1 MTIEAMKLALDAL
14 EFLELEIFVELDKSL
29 NVGPT
34 HGRKAI
40 IALRAAI
47 EQAQGDGVCRHCN
60 GAGCVACDARH
71 LPEQE
76 PRRWQGLTEEEIARR
91 EQVDPIR
98 VRIMQEAYDLA
109 DRNDSEGYNSVKVM
123 CSEVLS
129 MIDRLLDEP
138 VYEANEAFAKRQ
150 EWWNNKMFEMEA
162 ELQRYKKSAAMWRNK
177 AYEAAGHPLPWKPDE
192 LWQGLTDEEID
203 ELALDENGLPNSHI
217 EFARA
222 IEAKLKE
229 KNG

>member
-47 EQAQGDGVCRHCN
+47 EQTKKPH
-60 GAGCVACDARH
+60 
-71 LPEQE
+71 
-76 PRRWQGLTEEEIARR
+76 RWQRLTEEEIARR

-129 MIDRLLDEP
+129 MIDRLLDE
-138 VYEANEAFAKRQ
+138 RQ
-150 EWWNNKMFEMEA
+150 
-162 ELQRYKKSAAMWRNK
+162 
-177 AYEAAGHPLPWKPDE
+177 
-192 LWQGLTDEEID
+192 WQGLTKKEFLTAVD
-203 ELALDENGLPNSHI
+203 GL
-217 EFARA
+217 EDLEDCWVA

>member
-1 MTIEAMKLALDAL
+1 MTIEAMKQALAVLEEIADEVSSPYDNKLGDAIL
-14 EFLELEIFVELDKSL
+14 
-29 NVGPT
+29 
-34 HGRKAI
+34 
-40 IALRAAI
+40 ALRAAI
-47 EQAQGDGVCRHCN
+47 EQTKKPH
-60 GAGCVACDARH
+60 
-71 LPEQE
+71 
-76 PRRWQGLTEEEIARR
+76 RWQRLTEEEIARR